1 MNNSIFLY
9 ISKDIQIYIS
19 SNPHQF
25 TKKKKKRRRRKG
37 SLIFTMSCTL
47 SLFLNISESFFHF
60 SMQKHLYPFFTAVLY
75 STACPYHDFF
85 NQSPTGEH
93 SAYFNMFAIIHKG
106 ISFKTFKNINRW
118 IERTAYNNFCLYNH
132 CIL

>member
-9 ISKDIQIYIS
+9 ISKEIQIYIS

-25 TKKKKKRRRRKG
+25 AKKKREEEEEKVAY
-37 SLIFTMSCTL
+37 SLQCPVLCLFFLIFL
-47 SLFLNISESFFHF
+47 KAF
-60 SMQKHLYPFFTAVLY
+60 SILVCREHLYTFFIAVLY
-75 STACPYHDFF
+75 SIACPYHDFF

-106 ISFKTFKNINRW
+106 ISFKTFKNTNR
-118 IERTAYNNFCLYNH
+118 
-132 CIL
+132 